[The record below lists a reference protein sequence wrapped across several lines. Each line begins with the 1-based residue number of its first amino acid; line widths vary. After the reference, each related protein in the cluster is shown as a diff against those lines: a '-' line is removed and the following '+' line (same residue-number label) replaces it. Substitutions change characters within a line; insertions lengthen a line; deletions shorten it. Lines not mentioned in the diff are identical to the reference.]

1 MMTSSVSSSMQSFR
15 RPSMRMS
22 SWRAS
27 VRDLREMSSR
37 PQGASH
43 VVAAAANQQFS
54 TVPLPPAIKPRGVR
68 QAPVAKPIL
77 SEQETLWSLQSNLRP
92 LIHTWGK
99 SDLSIETFLLDP
111 IAWLMNLVFRI
122 QSMVVS
128 LFTTLQ
134 HNTPAEPPH
143 DSAASGVAA
152 SSGSTTALS
161 RKQSLGSTAAANCES
176 TSRRGSSG
184 RYMASSTGKDMSEVT
199 ALVGAPPAVIKQ
211 RSVAPLAI
219 MAVSTAAALALACY
233 LLFRR
238 WRTMVEIQREQAQRL
253 AVKKEYLARQKQRF
267 QRALVVDSVNIEL
280 PPIKDM
286 DVQPGPV
293 RVEKV
298 ISHSAT
304 QQRDSSP
311 YNHQPSNSA
320 PTLAGESL
328 RQWQQF
334 MAASRAKEVTNV
346 TGSQCGGRNDV
357 GRLADRPYVALDERM
372 LADLSERIRR
382 ANELTAA
389 GEAAPPR
396 PVITFEQLYAN
407 NQESDDEAMARRAA
421 ERKARW
427 QKQQAAGSISANVA
441 SHRNKVVTRPPS
453 VPPKPPKKPAPAT
466 VTASSAA
473 KFRPKA
479 VSAGNPFAVGLFTG
493 PMDDGSSS
501 SAGPPASPA
510 SRNNS
515 VRSNNTIPGEL
526 PALSGYAHWCIPL
539 SSHAEA
545 VATPR
550 SEMVAS
556 SRAEMVSSP
565 RSEMSTSVCP
575 DVTSIS
581 SEVSASPSVVEV
593 LPSSSAVT
601 IGSSRNPFL
610 APPTATLA
618 PIGPPGPSMVSGHT
632 VDPECQSSSQVNLM
646 QRGSELATQ
655 TSDGETAYTMAT
667 PIGDEPTSCTATES
681 STQLFANQ
689 IVNATELC
697 NRDPT
702 PSSSSEGDDTSLQQ
716 QKDSASS
723 PRRVK
728 RLPAAGQLRTPDT
741 YEPAVLR
748 LMRRPGTAPVALDE
762 VKSGVSLL
770 KIQLEREVA

>member
-515 VRSNNTIPGEL
+515 VRSNNTIP
-526 PALSGYAHWCIPL
+526 
-539 SSHAEA
+539 
-545 VATPR
+545 
-550 SEMVAS
+550 
-556 SRAEMVSSP
+556 EMVSSP

>member
-1 MMTSSVSSSMQSFR
+1 
-15 RPSMRMS
+15 
-22 SWRAS
+22 
-27 VRDLREMSSR
+27 
-37 PQGASH
+37 
-43 VVAAAANQQFS
+43 
-54 TVPLPPAIKPRGVR
+54 
-68 QAPVAKPIL
+68 
-77 SEQETLWSLQSNLRP
+77 
-92 LIHTWGK
+92 
-99 SDLSIETFLLDP
+99 
-111 IAWLMNLVFRI
+111 
-122 QSMVVS
+122 
-128 LFTTLQ
+128 
-134 HNTPAEPPH
+134 
-143 DSAASGVAA
+143 
-152 SSGSTTALS
+152 
-161 RKQSLGSTAAANCES
+161 
-176 TSRRGSSG
+176 
-184 RYMASSTGKDMSEVT
+184 
-199 ALVGAPPAVIKQ
+199 
-211 RSVAPLAI
+211 
-219 MAVSTAAALALACY
+219 
-233 LLFRR
+233 
-238 WRTMVEIQREQAQRL
+238 
-253 AVKKEYLARQKQRF
+253 
-267 QRALVVDSVNIEL
+267 
-280 PPIKDM
+280 M

-515 VRSNNTIPGEL
+515 VRSNNTIP
-526 PALSGYAHWCIPL
+526 
-539 SSHAEA
+539 
-545 VATPR
+545 
-550 SEMVAS
+550 
-556 SRAEMVSSP
+556 EMVSSP